1 MLTEADR
8 EWGEREKTV
17 EKEGEK
23 GGRRGRGRERKS
35 KRRRVEGG
43 NEIMS
48 RLKQGDKGNAK
59 KEEERKRWE

>member
-23 GGRRGRGRERKS
+23 GGKRGRGRERKS
-35 KRRRVEGG
+35 KRRVEGG

-48 RLKQGDKGNAK
+48 RLKQGDKGNTK

>member
-23 GGRRGRGRERKS
+23 GGRRGRGRGRKS